1 MTSRAKHSA
10 PHEPT
15 AERFQP
21 PPRTPLA
28 YPDGK
33 FPVFPPR
40 GDMQNPIYLHLP
52 GHMAALSR
60 HFGSPDTTIVLG
72 KVPVGWNVSRRLG
85 LRIPDLIIDQ
95 RDRDQ
100 NQVRVLPLG
109 QLRLVLEAVGS
120 MASASAPGPG

>member
-60 HFGSPDTTIVLG
+60 HFGSPDTIILLICSWSICSTDGPTRL
-72 KVPVGWNVSRRLG
+72 RRIFEKSI
-85 LRIPDLIIDQ
+85 RCWY
-95 RDRDQ
+95 
-100 NQVRVLPLG
+100 
-109 QLRLVLEAVGS
+109 
-120 MASASAPGPG
+120 